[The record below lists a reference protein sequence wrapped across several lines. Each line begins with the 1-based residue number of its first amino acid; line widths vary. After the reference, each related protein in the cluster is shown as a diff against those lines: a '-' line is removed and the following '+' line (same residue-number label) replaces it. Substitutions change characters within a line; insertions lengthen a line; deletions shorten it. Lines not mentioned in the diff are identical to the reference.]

1 MILIAGLGRGLALGF
16 TGLLLFIGR
25 LFLAGL

>member
-1 MILIAGLGRGLALGF
+1 LFLIAWLGRGLALGV

-25 LFLAGL
+25 LFLTGL